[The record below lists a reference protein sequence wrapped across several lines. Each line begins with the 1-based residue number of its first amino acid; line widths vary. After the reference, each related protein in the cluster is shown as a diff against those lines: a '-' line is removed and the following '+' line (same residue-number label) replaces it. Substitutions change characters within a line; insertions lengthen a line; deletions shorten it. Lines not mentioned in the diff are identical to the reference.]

1 MGSATVAPQTFPAY
15 NQNSQINSA
24 YGTGTAAPQISTDE
38 LQVSHFRIQRTI
50 QWALVS
56 SIESLRDCHWLL
68 VDNFLLCLSSIDSR
82 PYQFFVSF
90 LFFVFHFHLFRVYSC
105 VYSRSSIINFFVWH
119 ACVQRRQEELER
131 KAQELE
137 KREEQLRNSEAGIRR
152 NNWPPLPAQCCFQP
166 CFYQDINVEIPTE
179 FQRIVRRLYYLWIFY
194 AMVLVSNA
202 FTAFFLLF
210 RENNYGM
217 SHFILGLIYGALFT
231 PASFLCW
238 YVMHSNYSYNNN
250 NSEIDFNF

>member
-1 MGSATVAPQTFPAY
+1 MFALAITFFVYA
-15 NQNSQINSA
+15 A
-24 YGTGTAAPQISTDE
+24 YGE
-38 LQVSHFRIQRTI
+38 
-50 QWALVS
+50 
-56 SIESLRDCHWLL
+56 
-68 VDNFLLCLSSIDSR
+68 
-82 PYQFFVSF
+82 
-90 LFFVFHFHLFRVYSC
+90 
-105 VYSRSSIINFFVWH
+105 
-119 ACVQRRQEELER
+119 QRRQEELER

-137 KREEQLRNSEAGIRR
+137 RREEQLRNSEAGIRR

-202 FTAFFLLF
+202 LTAFFLIF
-210 RENNYGM
+210 RENSYGL

-238 YVMHSNYSYNNN
+238 YVMTSKTRIQNLFTHCFLFLLFAHGTGIVQLIKRSAATPVL
-250 NSEIDFNF
+250 IL